1 MVELCI
7 VLLNINGS
15 LKISM
20 RLIKL
25 FLIKFDIT
33 AIEVVVCIV
42 FILSYSR
49 FIFYESALHIALVV
63 ER

>member
-15 LKISM
+15 LKIGM

-25 FLIKFDIT
+25 FLIKFDVST
-33 AIEVVVCIV
+33 IEVVVCIV
-42 FILSYSR
+42 FILPYSR
-49 FIFYESALHIALVV
+49 FIFYESTLHIALVV